1 MVYVLFPDYQDA
13 SSWRR
18 RARIMVF
25 GCIKDKSGKEL
36 QDQLRKQGC
45 GATAGCPPSPVR
57 GAIAELQLSAVYR
70 SEPTAGGVWSRESR
84 RKFPRRIGH

>member
-13 SSWRR
+13 TSWRR

-45 GATAGCPPSPVR
+45 AATAACPPPPTHR
-57 GAIAELQLSAVYR
+57 PIP
-70 SEPTAGGVWSRESR
+70 EPHPAGG
-84 RKFPRRIGH
+84 PAM